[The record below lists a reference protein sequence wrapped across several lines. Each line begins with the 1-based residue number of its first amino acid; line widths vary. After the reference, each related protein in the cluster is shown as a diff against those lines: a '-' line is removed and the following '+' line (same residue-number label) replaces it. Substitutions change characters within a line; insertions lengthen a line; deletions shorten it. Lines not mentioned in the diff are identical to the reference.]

1 MALLIKGG
9 NSSDKELDEQFFLE
23 SKMRYIE
30 RMKKYNKY
38 KDQVEV
44 IFSGDNNIDE
54 EYFDYSETLRYIEI
68 SEGVRGIFSAF
79 IGCAALQR
87 VILPKTVDCIW
98 ANSFQYCKS
107 LKSIE
112 LPPRITE
119 IGDETFWDCKSLEYI
134 YIPEGV
140 TTIGSYAFSDC
151 ISLRRIYLPQSVCKI
166 SNSAFDGCTNL
177 ERVEGGA
184 GIKKVEGNAFAD
196 CINLKEFPFSSTI
209 ESIEPCAFDNTK
221 VEIPKSILLDDSLC
235 KDGLTVT
242 VPDGTITL
250 TNSSLSRNDDNRWER
265 VILPDSVKNISAHAF
280 VSPEYLGMG
289 TSDDQRDEQRN
300 MKIPKSM
307 NMPKNYFRQK
317 TVFDCEMAFLLADT
331 VWKDYVCDMDFE
343 IMLLHQDGEDIQSEL
358 RKRLSENCRIHLEN
372 MLNCTD
378 NSPLQLEHIAAYA
391 VTYAGKLDEEIL
403 CRVKKCAEKF
413 RAYEAL
419 RILMKYY
426 FADYGGKSREMN
438 LFCCKN
444 LSPYEADLYF
454 SNKEWETITVV
465 RWKNS
470 DEYVPFHIVYSVLY
484 AYIKQTPKKLKHNEK
499 CPPFH
504 KVSGADFIASEF
516 DREGFL
522 RVIGRISRYSADYYA
537 AVCRYADDEL
547 IRKFVNYQIRF
558 GGRDKNIALSAL
570 ALSESDKANELL
582 AKFSEEMKK
591 RNCPDDEDN
600 STCEE

>member
-1 MALLIKGG
+1 MALLLKDG
-9 NSSDKELDEQFFLE
+9 NSSDKELDEQFLLE
-23 SKMRYIE
+23 CKMRYIE

-38 KDQVEV
+38 KNQIEV
-44 IFSGDNNIDE
+44 IFSGDDNIDE

-68 SEGVRGIFSAF
+68 SEGVRSIFSAF

-87 VILPKTVDCIW
+87 IILPKTVDCIW

-119 IGDETFWDCKSLEYI
+119 IGDETFWDCKSLEYVF
-134 YIPEGV
+134 IPHGV

-151 ISLRRIYLPQSVCKI
+151 ISLRRIYLPQSVCEI
-166 SNSAFDGCTNL
+166 ANSAFDGCTNL

-196 CINLKEFPFSSTI
+196 CINLKEFPFSATI

-221 VEIPKSILLDDSLC
+221 VEIPKSILLDETLC
-235 KDGLTVT
+235 KDGLTAT

-250 TNSSLSRNDDNRWER
+250 TNSSLSRKDDNRWER

-289 TSDDQRDEQRN
+289 TSDDERDEQRII
-300 MKIPKSM
+300 KIPKSM
-307 NMPKNYFRQK
+307 NMPRNYFRQK
-317 TVFDCEMAFLLADT
+317 TSFDCNMAFLLADT
-331 VWKDYVCDMDFE
+331 VWKDYVTDCDFE
-343 IMLLHQDGEDIQSEL
+343 MMLLYQDDEDTQSEL
-358 RKRLSENCRIHLEN
+358 RKRLSCNCSAHLEN
-372 MLNCTD
+372 MIKLAD
-378 NSPLQLEHIAAYA
+378 NSPLQLKHIAAYA
-391 VTYAGKLDEEIL
+391 VTYAGELDEEIL
-403 CRVKKCAEKF
+403 CRVKTCAEKF

-426 FADYGGKSREMN
+426 FADYGGKSRKMN
-438 LFCCKN
+438 LFCCEN

-484 AYIKQTPKKLKHNEK
+484 AYIKQTPKKFKNNEE
-499 CPPFH
+499 CQPFH

-516 DREGFL
+516 DRESFL
-522 RVIGRISRYSADYYA
+522 RLIDRISRYSADFYA
-537 AVCRYADDEL
+537 AVCRYADDE
-547 IRKFVNYQIRF
+547 QIRLF
-558 GGRDKNIALSAL
+558 ANYHIRHGGIYKKVAISAL
-570 ALSESDKANELL
+570 VLSESDKAQELF
-582 AKFSEEMKK
+582 AEFSQDMDKT
-591 RNCPDDEDN
+591 NHLGDDYE
-600 STCEE
+600 

>member
-1 MALLIKGG
+1 MALLLKGG
-9 NSSDKELDEQFFLE
+9 NSSDKELDEQFLLE

-44 IFSGDNNIDE
+44 IFSGDDNIDE

-98 ANSFQYCKS
+98 ANSFQYCIS

-242 VPDGTITL
+242 VPDGIITL
-250 TNSSLSRNDDNRWER
+250 TDSSLSRNDDNRWER

-331 VWKDYVCDMDFE
+331 VWKDYVCDRDFE
-343 IMLLHQDGEDIQSEL
+343 IMLLHQDSEDIQSEL
-358 RKRLSENCRIHLEN
+358 RRRLSENCRIHLEN

-378 NSPLQLEHIAAYA
+378 NSPFQLEHIAAYA
-391 VTYAGKLDEEIL
+391 VTYAGSLEEKLVNKLKNRAEEFKAFDAISL
-403 CRVKKCAEKF
+403 
-413 RAYEAL
+413 L
-419 RILMKYY
+419 TKYS
-426 FADYGGKSREMN
+426 FTDYGDKDSKMSVICSKE
-438 LFCCKN
+438 L
-444 LSPYEADLYF
+444 LPYEADKYF
-454 SNKEWETITVV
+454 EKEVPIKPRVL
-465 RWKNS
+465 WKNS
-470 DEYVPFHIVYSVLY
+470 NTYVPSYIVTSVLY
-484 AYIKQTPKKLKHNEK
+484 AYIEQAPENIREYRN
-499 CPPFH
+499 CPDFH
-504 KVSGADFIASEF
+504 RVSAADAIASEF
-516 DREGFL
+516 DRDSFL
-522 RVIGRISRYSADYYA
+522 LYLGALQHDNYRQVIPI
-537 AVCRYADDEL
+537 CRYGDEK
-547 IRKFVNYQIRF
+547 II
-558 GGRDKNIALSAL
+558 S
-570 ALSESDKANELL
+570 ELL
-582 AKFSEEMKK
+582 LNIKTYHQSVRSILPKIVRKALKLSDYGEDLGEEY
-591 RNCPDDEDN
+591 
-600 STCEE
+600 

>member
-1 MALLIKGG
+1 MALLLKGG
-9 NSSDKELDEQFFLE
+9 NSSDKELDEQFLLE
-23 SKMRYIE
+23 CKMRYIE

-38 KDQVEV
+38 KNQIEV
-44 IFSGDNNIDE
+44 IFSGDDNIDE

-68 SEGVRGIFSAF
+68 SEGVRSIFSAF

-119 IGDETFWDCKSLEYI
+119 IGDETFWDCKSLEYVF
-134 YIPEGV
+134 IPQGV

-151 ISLRRIYLPQSVCKI
+151 ISLRRIYLPQSVCEI

-196 CINLKEFPFSSTI
+196 CINLKEFPFSATI

-221 VEIPKSILLDDSLC
+221 VEIPKSILLDETLC
-235 KDGLTVT
+235 KDGLTAT

-250 TNSSLSRNDDNRWER
+250 TNSSLSRKDDNRWER

-289 TSDDQRDEQRN
+289 TSDDERDEQRII
-300 MKIPKSM
+300 KIPKSM

-317 TVFDCEMAFLLADT
+317 TSFDCNMAFLLADT
-331 VWKDYVCDMDFE
+331 VWKDYVTDCDFE
-343 IMLLHQDGEDIQSEL
+343 MMLLYQDDEDTQSEL
-358 RKRLSENCRIHLEN
+358 RKRLSCNCSVHLEN
-372 MLNCTD
+372 MLKLAD
-378 NSPLQLEHIAAYA
+378 NSPLQLKHIAAYA

-403 CRVKKCAEKF
+403 CRVKTCAEKF

-438 LFCCKN
+438 LFCCEN

-484 AYIKQTPKKLKHNEK
+484 AYIKQTPKKFKNNEE
-499 CPPFH
+499 CQPFH

-516 DREGFL
+516 DRESFL
-522 RVIGRISRYSADYYA
+522 RLIDRISRYSADFYA
-537 AVCRYADDEL
+537 AVCRYADDA
-547 IRKFVNYQIRF
+547 QIRLF
-558 GGRDKNIALSAL
+558 ANYHIRHGGIDKNVAISAL
-570 ALSESDKANELL
+570 ALSESNKAQELFAEFSQDMDKTNHLG
-582 AKFSEEMKK
+582 
-591 RNCPDDEDN
+591 DDYE
-600 STCEE
+600 